1 MQKNPNFV
9 LKYWYIFFLCSFL
22 WVKRF
27 DCSFHFFNWDWCKR
41 ERVSRAAIFRFNKI
55 YAWMVLIS
63 LSVIPKIVFS
73 SKEIVSVEKLWLF
86 GISKIGIFMKH
97 SLKVLAIS
105 VSWDRILSSPTR
117 VILERILILSEI
129 FSLTI
134 FQKTLLSVTLLMSR
148 SP

>member
-1 MQKNPNFV
+1 MD
-9 LKYWYIFFLCSFL
+9 IFFLCGFI

-27 DCSFHFFNWDWCKR
+27 DCPFHFFNWDWRKR
-41 ERVSRAAIFRFNKI
+41 KRVSQAAIFRFNKI

>member
-1 MQKNPNFV
+1 MNV
-9 LKYWYIFFLCSFL
+9 FFLCSFL

-41 ERVSRAAIFRFNKI
+41 ERVSRAAILRFNKI

-117 VILERILILSEI
+117 VILERILISSEI

>member
-1 MQKNPNFV
+1 MNV
-9 LKYWYIFFLCSFL
+9 FFLCSFL

-134 FQKTLLSVTLLMSR
+134 FQKTIICHFTDVKITIKILFFLFLR
-148 SP
+148 D

>member
-1 MQKNPNFV
+1 MNV
-9 LKYWYIFFLCSFL
+9 FFLCSFL

-86 GISKIGIFMKH
+86 SISKIGIFMKH

-134 FQKTLLSVTLLMSR
+134 FQKTLLSVTLLTSR